1 MTAGAVRKI
10 GFEWALE
17 GKHPGSFDD
26 YELLDHSRRR
36 LDTRIFQEIRSR
48 YVTGISPQLP
58 QVTIARAK
66 TGQDEQVVRYV
77 VLAVQNWSE
86 HRDGTNR
93 RIAHTRWFYVPYE
106 QLIEHP
112 VTYEALYGAFAALP
126 TELDPAAP
134 PTVDVPALDPL
145 TLSPGGDAL
154 STAALLM
161 TGRPVCVVGAERVE
175 MLERL
180 RFLDTVAALLPYGM
194 RANLTAT
201 TWISSTAE
209 HRIRLSFARHA
220 PEGTHTVAWGDG
232 AEIPIGAGQ
241 AEFYLDTL
249 ATSEIPLLDI
259 MGSLSRQTEPLSF
272 AKQDRMVAM
281 ELLHRAAHPRYE
293 LEPEPE
299 PEPEEPDR
307 SPSYLHG
314 ESNRIDLLSS
324 LTAEEPARGKGR
336 WSRWRRD
343 RRGGGLRR
351 SAALGNRREAAP
363 SLPASMR
370 EFAYDQDEPEQLTP
384 YRHDWKWWSTLALWV
399 VLVVALA
406 GFAFIV
412 IFNPK
417 WDTFPALD
425 TILLV
430 SDLALLVAAGLALLF
445 KYVRLPSRVPDW
457 TRPRRDQVKRGG

>member
-77 VLAVQNWSE
+77 VLAIQNWSE

-220 PEGTHTVAWGDG
+220 PEEPTPSPGETERRSRSVRGRRSS
-232 AEIPIGAGQ
+232 
-241 AEFYLDTL
+241 
-249 ATSEIPLLDI
+249 TSTRLRRPRSPCSTSWDRCP
-259 MGSLSRQTEPLSF
+259 GRRSRS
-272 AKQDRMVAM
+272 
-281 ELLHRAAHPRYE
+281 
-293 LEPEPE
+293 
-299 PEPEEPDR
+299 R
-307 SPSYLHG
+307 SPS
-314 ESNRIDLLSS
+314 RI
-324 LTAEEPARGKGR
+324 G
-336 WSRWRRD
+336 WSRWSCCTAPPIRD
-343 RRGGGLRR
+343 T
-351 SAALGNRREAAP
+351 SWNP
-363 SLPASMR
+363 SPNPNPRNPIARPHTSMAS
-370 EFAYDQDEPEQLTP
+370 PT
-384 YRHDWKWWSTLALWV
+384 
-399 VLVVALA
+399 
-406 GFAFIV
+406 G
-412 IFNPK
+412 
-417 WDTFPALD
+417 
-425 TILLV
+425 
-430 SDLALLVAAGLALLF
+430 
-445 KYVRLPSRVPDW
+445 
-457 TRPRRDQVKRGG
+457 